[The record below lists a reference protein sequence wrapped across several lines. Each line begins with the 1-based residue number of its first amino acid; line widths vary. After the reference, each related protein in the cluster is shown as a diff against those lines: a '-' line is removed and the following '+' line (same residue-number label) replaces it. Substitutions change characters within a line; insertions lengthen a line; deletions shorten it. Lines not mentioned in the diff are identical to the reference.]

1 MKETTRK
8 AFAKI
13 NLHLDVTGIRT
24 DGFHS
29 VSTVMQSV
37 SLCDEVTVSL
47 SDSEGFTLACNVAG
61 VPLDEKNLAARA
73 FIAYKA
79 ATNMPLGAHIS
90 IKKSIPIAAGLA
102 GGSADAAA
110 TLLALNELCNQ
121 PLSISE
127 LCEIGARLGSDV
139 PFCIVGGSAF
149 ADGKGEVL
157 HPFPSMPECTIVI
170 ACGGEG
176 VSTPEAYRTL
186 DRIYNNFSSAEDYT
200 PADISQ
206 LHMAASA
213 NDIFAVS
220 NSLYNIFE
228 EPILSVRPV
237 ASKLKSTMLKCG
249 AIGAMMSGSGPSVFG
264 IFTDSA
270 SAMLACKKIETLGVT
285 PFVCTPTGKI
295 D

>member
-1 MKETTRK
+1 MAEIAHK

-13 NLHLDVTGIRT
+13 NLHLDVTGIRE

-37 SLCDEVTVSL
+37 SLYDEVYVSL
-47 SDSEGFTLACNVAG
+47 SDTEGFTLSCDVSG

-79 ATNMPLGAHIS
+79 ATGMPRGAHIS
-90 IKKSIPIAAGLA
+90 IKKRIPMAAGLA

-110 TLLALNELCNQ
+110 TLLALNDLCGKA
-121 PLSISE
+121 LSISE

-139 PFCIVGGSAF
+139 PFCIVGGTAF

-176 VSTPEAYRTL
+176 VSTPWAYRTL
-186 DRIYNNFSSAEDYT
+186 DEIYNGFSSTEDHAPVDTTDLRRAAENK
-200 PADISQ
+200 DI
-206 LHMAASA
+206 AALA
-213 NDIFAVS
+213 RN
-220 NSLYNIFE
+220 LYNIFE
-228 EPILSVRPV
+228 EPILSTRPV
-237 ASKLKSTMLKCG
+237 AAKLKSVMLECG
-249 AIGAMMSGSGPSVFG
+249 ALGAMMSGSGPSVFG
-264 IFTDSA
+264 IFTDESA
-270 SAMLACKKIETLGVT
+270 VKLACEKINQLGIT
-285 PFVCTPTGKI
+285 PHICKPKN
-295 D
+295 